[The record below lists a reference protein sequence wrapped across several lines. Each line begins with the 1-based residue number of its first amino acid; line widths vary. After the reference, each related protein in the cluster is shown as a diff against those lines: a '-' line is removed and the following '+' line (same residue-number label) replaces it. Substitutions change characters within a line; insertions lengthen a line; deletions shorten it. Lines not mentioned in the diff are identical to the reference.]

1 MNKHIS
7 ILVAFVLGLSCTG
20 KQKQA
25 SPEVDQQEMK
35 LVVSDN
41 VGSIPRVESDY
52 TEIDATDMKALS
64 YTDFITE
71 FVDSAYFVQLSS
83 DELIGNITKLQ
94 IFEDRIYVL
103 DRFSAKKVFIFD
115 MQGKLLKVIDDQG
128 GGPKEYIHLGDMH
141 INEDTRELIIADVT
155 GKYVHYNLNG
165 EWLRSTPAI
174 PNNFYAPFGQD
185 SVFNFI
191 GYGQA
196 NDSIIGDYS
205 LVLSKGAEVLKRDF
219 PLYPIQRHAALHDP
233 FVKTGLGELLYI
245 PLCCDTVY
253 QLNRDLTYRAK
264 YFVKQENSMWKHRD
278 EELSDQERTDLIF
291 KGCTGLGNAI
301 FENEKFFVFTMNER
315 DDNLIKVQACF
326 YNKEKKKTFYLDIEK
341 PFDRNQVLKKGMF
354 SIGNPICLYGD
365 YFVTSFTPVP
375 IKENAH
381 LANEEYLKIM
391 NAGTDDT
398 NPALVFYKLN
408 PAYE

>member
-7 ILVAFVLGLSCTG
+7 ILVTLVLGFSCTG
-20 KQKQA
+20 KKQA

-41 VGSIPRVESDY
+41 VGNIPRVESDY

-64 YTDFITE
+64 YTEFIDE
-71 FVDSAYFVQLSS
+71 FIDDVHFVQLSS

-115 MQGKLLKVIDDQG
+115 IRGKLLKVIDDQG
-128 GGPKEYIHLGDMH
+128 GGPKEYSQLGDMY
-141 INEDTRELIIADVT
+141 INEDTRELIIADLR

-165 EWLRSTPAI
+165 ECLRSTSVI
-174 PNNFYAPFGQD
+174 PDSYYDHPMGQD
-185 SVFNFI
+185 SAFNFI
-191 GYGQA
+191 G
-196 NDSIIGDYS
+196 DDYS
-205 LVLSKGAEVLKRDF
+205 LVLSKGSEVLKKAF
-219 PLYPIQRHAALHDP
+219 PLYPIQRQVAVSDP
-233 FVKTGLGELLYI
+233 FAKTGLGELLYI
-245 PLCCDTVY
+245 PSCCDTIY

-264 YFVKQENSMWKHRD
+264 YFVKQENSVWKHRD
-278 EELSDQERTDLIF
+278 EELSYQEHTDLIF
-291 KGCTGLGNAI
+291 NGCTELGNAI
-301 FENEKFFVFTMNER
+301 FENEKFFAFTMNER

-326 YNKEKKKTFYLDIEK
+326 YNKEKKKTFYFDITK

-365 YFVTSFTPVP
+365 YFVTSFIPVP
-375 IKENAH
+375 IKENVH
-381 LANEEYLKIM
+381 LLNKEYLKIM